1 MERAFAQEGWMVLL
15 PCACHLD
22 DGDLLPCRFTFQVA
36 AKEHRR
42 LPDDIDYHSIATLS
56 KESREKLTKVSVSE

>member
-1 MERAFAQEGWMVLL
+1 MVLL
-15 PCACHLD
+15 PCVCPFD

-56 KESREKLTKVSVSE
+56 KESREKLTKVSE